1 MRFDFPTHRS
11 GDTWRGVNSITILD
25 GQTPINLTGCKIYI
39 QFRSIYNY
47 ASPVVLTLS
56 TEDNTIKIS
65 NVLTGIITIPEQI
78 IDIPVGRYRYDL
90 QIDFPNGSS
99 MTYMEGEFEIKPGIT
114 TPTFDSSIN
123 TRFNALRINS
133 LISLIS
139 SNSAIWG
146 YQGTDIKNLTG
157 VWQDVST
164 LVQRSSSSWAV
175 DSLIRVLSSYWQ
187 NSYNLM
193 FVNSGYWTD
202 VSTLVSNNS
211 SLWFFNTDVKSL
223 SSNWQTNYTISQN
236 FSGAWNSV
244 YSSVGNLSAN
254 WDSVYTSVKDT
265 SANWDSVYTSVKD
278 TSANWD
284 SVYTTYNENS
294 ATYAS
299 IEFANNKFLPLSGGT
314 ITGDLSVLSS
324 LQVGFGDTVL
334 FVSGNKVGIKTET
347 PNVELTV
354 NGSISSNDLIY
365 DSAGNSSEWNSAYT
379 TYNENSATYATIT
392 YVDNKFLPLS
402 GGSITGN
409 LIVDGDFKVYGEVT
423 QLDTIIS
430 TTSSLNITNEGT
442 DVALKVTQNGFSDI
456 AEFYDDTN
464 IALVIKNG
472 GNIGI
477 NTDNPNQKL
486 TVNGSISSNE
496 LIYDGF
502 GNSSE
507 WNSAYT
513 SVKDTSANWDSVY
526 TSVKDTS
533 ANWDS
538 VYTSVKDTSANWD
551 SVYTS
556 VKDTSANWDSV
567 YTSVKDTSANWD
579 SVYTSVLNTSANWDS
594 VYTSVKDTSANWDS
608 VYTSVKDTS
617 ANWDSVYTSVK
628 DTSANWDSVYTSVK
642 DTSANW
648 DSVYT
653 SVLNTS
659 ANWDSVYTSV
669 KDTSANWDSV
679 YTSVKDTS
687 ANWDSVYTS
696 VKDTSANW
704 DSVYTSVK
712 DTSANWDSVYT
723 SVLNTSANW
732 DSVYTSVKD
741 TSANWDSVY
750 TSVKDT
756 SANWDSV
763 YSSVV
768 ATSANWDSV
777 YTSVKDTSA
786 NWDSVYT
793 SVKDTSAN
801 WDSVY
806 TSVKDTSANWDSVY
820 TSSSQTSANWD
831 SVYTSVKD
839 TSANWDSVYTSVKDT
854 SANWDSVYTSSSQTS
869 ANWDS
874 VYTTYNE
881 NSATYAT
888 IEFANNKFLPLS
900 GGTITGDL
908 SVLSSLDIGLSLE
921 VGFGDTV
928 LFVSGDKIGV
938 NTETPNLELTVNG
951 SISSNNLIYDS
962 VGNSSEWN
970 QSYSNVI
977 STSSILESVYAT
989 VLQNSSVNWSRDAE
1003 YAELKALSSTWI
1015 DTRTTVLTNSSSW
1028 LSDFSITQE
1037 FFDDFL
1043 TLGAA
1048 STLPNAFLK
1057 PANKGGAIFVNAED
1071 SKQGV
1076 LILST
1081 NPLLSA
1087 NQRSGVTS
1095 NSTINFGCGTE
1106 YRLIFSARRG
1116 INTFDDINVLGR
1128 IDMGFHNQV
1137 STDSDEPSYGCYFTS
1152 ENGGNWKAVTKNQIN
1167 HPLLT
1172 ETTTPIPCDETWR
1185 TFEVKVAQDSSIAQY
1200 YIDNILVATHTTSIP
1215 NGTNTQSA
1223 IGYRC
1228 FRKTK
1233 AALNVELRI
1242 DWQSLIMKRNNQLWK

>member
-324 LQVGFGDTVL
+324 LQVGFGDTVLFVSGNKVGIKTETPNVELTVNGSISSNKLIYDSAGNSSEWNSAYTTYNENSATYASIEFANNKFLPLSGGTITGVLNILSSLEVGLGDTVL

-712 DTSANWDSVYT
+712 DTSANWDSV
-723 SVLNTSANW
+723 
-732 DSVYTSVKD
+732 
-741 TSANWDSVY
+741 
-750 TSVKDT
+750 
-756 SANWDSV
+756 
-763 YSSVV
+763 
-768 ATSANWDSV
+768 
-777 YTSVKDTSA
+777 
-786 NWDSVYT
+786 
-793 SVKDTSAN
+793 
-801 WDSVY
+801 
-806 TSVKDTSANWDSVY
+806 
-820 TSSSQTSANWD
+820 
-831 SVYTSVKD
+831 
-839 TSANWDSVYTSVKDT
+839 
-854 SANWDSVYTSSSQTS
+854 
-869 ANWDS
+869 
-874 VYTTYNE
+874 
-881 NSATYAT
+881 
-888 IEFANNKFLPLS
+888 
-900 GGTITGDL
+900 
-908 SVLSSLDIGLSLE
+908 
-921 VGFGDTV
+921 
-928 LFVSGDKIGV
+928 
-938 NTETPNLELTVNG
+938 
-951 SISSNNLIYDS
+951 
-962 VGNSSEWN
+962 
-970 QSYSNVI
+970 
-977 STSSILESVYAT
+977 
-989 VLQNSSVNWSRDAE
+989 
-1003 YAELKALSSTWI
+1003 
-1015 DTRTTVLTNSSSW
+1015 
-1028 LSDFSITQE
+1028 
-1037 FFDDFL
+1037 
-1043 TLGAA
+1043 
-1048 STLPNAFLK
+1048 
-1057 PANKGGAIFVNAED
+1057 
-1071 SKQGV
+1071 
-1076 LILST
+1076 
-1081 NPLLSA
+1081 
-1087 NQRSGVTS
+1087 
-1095 NSTINFGCGTE
+1095 
-1106 YRLIFSARRG
+1106 
-1116 INTFDDINVLGR
+1116 
-1128 IDMGFHNQV
+1128 
-1137 STDSDEPSYGCYFTS
+1137 
-1152 ENGGNWKAVTKNQIN
+1152 
-1167 HPLLT
+1167 
-1172 ETTTPIPCDETWR
+1172 
-1185 TFEVKVAQDSSIAQY
+1185 
-1200 YIDNILVATHTTSIP
+1200 
-1215 NGTNTQSA
+1215 
-1223 IGYRC
+1223 
-1228 FRKTK
+1228 
-1233 AALNVELRI
+1233 
-1242 DWQSLIMKRNNQLWK
+1242 